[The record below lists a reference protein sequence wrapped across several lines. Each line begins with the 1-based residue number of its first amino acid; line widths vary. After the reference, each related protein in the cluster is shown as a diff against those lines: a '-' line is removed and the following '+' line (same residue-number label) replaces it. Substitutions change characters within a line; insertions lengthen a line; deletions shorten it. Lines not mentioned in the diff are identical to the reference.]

1 MWCESCTRLTL
12 DLFLHSLH
20 GHLLAWGGTGSH
32 VLLAC
37 TRLGWNAK
45 QVVLGRAGSGQGS
58 GRAVV
63 GLPESKQVEGTAR
76 EGGAQHIDARFS
88 IGAQHNLAT
97 KVMSNGVE
105 VIVAGKCM
113 DLICC
118 CCEGKVD
125 RSCRRSSTMTN
136 I

>member
-1 MWCESCTRLTL
+1 MVISRPGLGAGCS
-12 DLFLHSLH
+12 
-20 GHLLAWGGTGSH
+20 

-37 TRLGWNAK
+37 ARLGWNGK
-45 QVVLGRAGSGQGS
+45 QVVLGHAGSGQGS

-63 GLPESKQVEGTAR
+63 GLPGSDKVGVAER

-88 IGAQHNLAT
+88 IGARHNLAT

-113 DLICC
+113 DLIC
-118 CCEGKVD
+118 
-125 RSCRRSSTMTN
+125 RSCNGEAGWSREKSTMYTKYYLCLRQSCCSE
-136 I
+136 